1 MSGPML
7 RRWEARA
14 AADAM
19 HIEAQAKADSIGIIA
34 AAQAEARDTLDTP
47 QTSTHA
53 ELDIGDE
60 IRARITFQ
68 EEKRQRNIES
78 VVRRAAEQ
86 LGDKDV
92 QDNDIDHD
100 WTATF
105 FAEVQ
110 DVSSEKMQEIWARI
124 LAGEVEQMGKT
135 SMRTL
140 SILKTLSQN
149 DAELFQNSTRFILAG
164 FTLKDDSFTK
174 NVPNFPSYA
183 DFMQLSHHGLFQL
196 GTGLQINFQNQSEY
210 HFVEEDVVC
219 RIFKDNVQ
227 SLDLSIPAH
236 LLSPSGREIANIV
249 SQHKSDDYIHVVARF
264 VHQKYREKLAYA
276 RLNVPDGTR
285 LSEAPSIEV
294 DPNTPFNKD

>member
-1 MSGPML
+1 MEIPIKIPAAKQLVKVVASGVGAVAGPML

-19 HIEAQAKADSIGIIA
+19 RIEAQAKADSIGIIA

-110 DVSSEKMQEIWARI
+110 DVSSEKMQEIW
-124 LAGEVEQMGKT
+124 
-135 SMRTL
+135 
-140 SILKTLSQN
+140 
-149 DAELFQNSTRFILAG
+149 
-164 FTLKDDSFTK
+164 
-174 NVPNFPSYA
+174 
-183 DFMQLSHHGLFQL
+183 
-196 GTGLQINFQNQSEY
+196 
-210 HFVEEDVVC
+210 
-219 RIFKDNVQ
+219 
-227 SLDLSIPAH
+227 
-236 LLSPSGREIANIV
+236 
-249 SQHKSDDYIHVVARF
+249 
-264 VHQKYREKLAYA
+264 
-276 RLNVPDGTR
+276 
-285 LSEAPSIEV
+285 
-294 DPNTPFNKD
+294 